1 MSAVLIEPVKT
12 HRDPRGALFEPL
24 SDAELTAQKNVHV
37 VLTMPNEVRG
47 NHRHLTATETT
58 TVVGPC
64 LVRLKEPAGVRDV
77 RVPAGEIW
85 RFTIPPGVL
94 HAFHN
99 TGSGVMV
106 LVSFSTILHDPG
118 GSDTIRETLLTAD

>member
-1 MSAVLIEPVKT
+1 MSDVLIEPVKT

-24 SDAELTAQKNVHV
+24 SDAELAAQKNVHV
-37 VLTMPNEVRG
+37 VLTMPNQVRG

-106 LVSFSTILHDPG
+106 LVSFSTNLHDPD
-118 GSDTIRETLLTAD
+118 GSDTIRETLLTAN